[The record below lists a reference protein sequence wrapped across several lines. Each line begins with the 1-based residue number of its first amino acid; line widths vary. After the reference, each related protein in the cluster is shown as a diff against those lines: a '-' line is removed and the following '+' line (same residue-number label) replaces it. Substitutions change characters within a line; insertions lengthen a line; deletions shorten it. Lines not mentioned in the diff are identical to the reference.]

1 MANMKRKIKILIIDD
16 SAFMRQSLSFLL
28 AKDLELEVVGTAKDG
43 KEGYELAKKLH
54 PDLITLDVEMPVMN
68 GLEALQLI
76 MKDAPTSV
84 IMISSVTTEGAEA
97 TLRAFEYGAV
107 DFFSK
112 EQNFANLDIS
122 KMKDELIRK
131 IKSIVCQKWN
141 NSKPQSKT
149 ALTKTPIDVAST
161 ASIGIIPKAGYKAVA
176 IGVSTGGPI
185 SLQKVVPFLSDELN
199 VPIFIVQHMPPK
211 FTKSLADRLNS
222 LAKLRVKEAEQNDIV
237 KNNVV
242 YIAPGGKHINFVKLG
257 VDVKILLTDA
267 PASALHRPSVNVMLN
282 SILHVYGGNVLSVIM
297 TGMGKDGLEGVSEL
311 NKLGGKCI
319 AQDES
324 SCVVYGMPKAIVDAG
339 YADAVVPL
347 EAIANKIN
355 TVLKNE

>member
-1 MANMKRKIKILIIDD
+1 MEKIKVLIVED

-28 AKDLELEVVGTAKDG
+28 SKELDIEVVGTAKDG

-54 PDLITLDVEMPVMN
+54 PDLITLDIEMPVMD
-68 GLEALQLI
+68 GLEALKLI
-76 MKDAPTSV
+76 MRDVPTSI
-84 IMISSVTTEGAEA
+84 IMVSSATTEGADA
-97 TLRAFEYGAV
+97 TLKAFEYGAV

-112 EQNFANLDIS
+112 EQSFANLDLS

-141 NSKPQSKT
+141 NNKLQSKD
-149 ALTKTPIDVAST
+149 ALTITLAST
-161 ASIGIIPKAGYKAVA
+161 TSRGVIPKAAGYKAVA

-185 SLQKVVPFLSDELN
+185 SLQKLIPFLSEELN
-199 VPIFIVQHMPPK
+199 VPVFIVQHMPPK
-211 FTKSLADRLNS
+211 FTKSLASRLNTLS
-222 LAKLRVKEAEQNDIV
+222 KLMVMEAKRNDIV

-257 VDVKILLTDA
+257 VDVKILLTDE
-267 PASALHRPSVNVMLN
+267 PASALHRPSVDVMLN
-282 SILHVYGGNVLSVIM
+282 SLAHIYGGKVLSVIM

-319 AQDES
+319 AQDEN
-324 SCVVYGMPKAIVDAG
+324 SCVVYGMPKVIVDAG

-347 EAIANKIN
+347 DAIANKIN
-355 TVLKNE
+355 MVLKNE